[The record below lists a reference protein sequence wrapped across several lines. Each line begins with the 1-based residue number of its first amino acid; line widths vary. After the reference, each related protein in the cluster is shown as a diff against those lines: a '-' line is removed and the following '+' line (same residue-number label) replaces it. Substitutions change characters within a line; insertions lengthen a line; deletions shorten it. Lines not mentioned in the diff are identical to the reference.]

1 MLSVPYYCRRTPV
14 KGILKSRP
22 VTPCPEM
29 FDKVK
34 LFEKSK
40 EVADSALNIINPYR
54 SHIATV
60 L

>member
-1 MLSVPYYCRRTPV
+1 
-14 KGILKSRP
+14 
-22 VTPCPEM
+22 M

-54 SHIATV
+54 SHTDTV
-60 L
+60 LFVDVDVDYCSSGNMFGVRST